1 MYRLFSKL
9 KNVTGVLDNSG
20 IEFFYT
26 STPYQHDAGIM
37 SVGHGVVREM
47 IIPPNTASY
56 YIVGECSA
64 ECTSR
69 VRDSP
74 LASNTYIHQ
83 LCDYWI
89 FL

>member
-9 KNVTGVLDNSG
+9 KSVTGVMDNSG

-26 STPYQHDAGIM
+26 STPRQHDAGIM

-56 YIVGECSA
+56 YIAGECSV

-69 VRDSP
+69 VCNSP
-74 LASNTYIHQ
+74 PVTHTPAIRQ
-83 LCDYWI
+83 
-89 FL
+89 